1 MDDVDFIIDFKY
13 IMFFISVFYII
24 NKRRTWANIIACILS
39 IVFMIIAFSLVSI
52 ETVIVVN

>member
-24 NKRRTWANIIACILS
+24 NKRGTWANIIACILS

>member
-24 NKRRTWANIIACILS
+24 NRRRTWANIIACILS